1 MSTKFSER
9 NAVRLYRYPVAS
21 ADIYHCEVNQREI
34 FICDDPVR
42 GFRIWGEIPD
52 LGSVSA
58 VNLCQI
64 FLEYAMY
71 CQTWRDSLKARQTM
85 QSFAKDLGIA
95 LANYF
100 KNHPAA
106 MLAANIGVCALE
118 CILESMD
125 AHFTVEQI
133 GSELNFTVMGCPV
146 LDTARRS
153 GLLEVELAHYGVNM
167 LCQSL
172 IRAIDPNLVIH
183 APENALAKHIY
194 SIGAPVYA

>member
-1 MSTKFSER
+1 MITKISER

-21 ADIYHCEVNQREI
+21 ADIYHYEVNQREV

-52 LGSVSA
+52 LDSVSA

-71 CQTWRDSLKARQTM
+71 CQTWRDAAKARQIM
-85 QSFAKDLGIA
+85 QSFAEDLGEA

-100 KNHPAA
+100 KNHPTAA
-106 MLAANIGVCALE
+106 LATHIGICALE
-118 CILESMD
+118 CVLESMD
-125 AHFTVEQI
+125 ARFTIEQV
-133 GSELNFTVMGCPV
+133 GPELNFIVMGCPV
-146 LDTARRS
+146 LDTAKRT
-153 GLLEVELAHYGVNM
+153 GLLEVELAHYGINV

-172 IRAIDPNLVIH
+172 TRAIDPNLVVY
-183 APENALAKHIY
+183 APENTLAKHIY
-194 SIGAPVYA
+194 SISAPVYA

>member
-1 MSTKFSER
+1 MINTISER
-9 NAVRLYRYPVAS
+9 SAVRLYRYPVAS
-21 ADIYHCEVNQREI
+21 ADIYHYEVNQREI
-34 FICDDPVR
+34 FICDDPEK

-71 CQTWRDSLKARQTM
+71 CQTWRDSAKARQIM
-85 QSFAKDLGIA
+85 QSFAEDIGKA
-95 LANYF
+95 LVGYF

-106 MLAANIGVCALE
+106 ALATHIGVCALE

-125 AHFTVEQI
+125 ARFTIEQVEH
-133 GSELNFTVMGCPV
+133 ELNFIVMGCPL
-146 LDTARRS
+146 LDTAKRS
-153 GLLEVELAHYGVNM
+153 GLSEVELAHYGVNL

-172 IRAIDPNLVIH
+172 IRALDPNLHIF
-183 APENALAKHIY
+183 APETSWVKHIY